1 MIALRELILADAP
14 SVRRIYS
21 AASVRYL
28 PRVALTAE
36 NAASWVTDRITESRA
51 TPRMLYCFGIDHA
64 DDLVGVIKLRPART
78 SAALSYIL
86 RDDAWGHGYATT
98 AVALVLDF
106 ASATLGL
113 ASVDAK
119 HHPDNHASGR
129 VLIKSGFTC
138 TGRSAEGIT
147 YTRNLSAGAPMRSGA
162 AATASATRPASGRRQ
177 VPVFHN
183 YGQAV
188 PA

>member
-1 MIALRELILADAP
+1 VISLRELTLADA
-14 SVRRIYS
+14 SAVRRIYS
-21 AASVRYL
+21 ATSVKYL

-36 NAASWVTDRITESRA
+36 NAASWVTDRIAERHVA
-51 TPRMLYCFGIDHA
+51 PRMLYCFGIDHA

-86 RDDAWGHGYATT
+86 REDVWGRGYATT
-98 AVALVLDF
+98 AVMLVLDF
-106 ASATLGL
+106 ASTTLSL

-138 TGRSAEGIT
+138 TGRSTEAIT
-147 YTRNLSAGAPMRSGA
+147 YIRNLAPGTPMRSAA
-162 AATASATRPASGRRQ
+162 AATTSATRPASTPTGM
-177 VPVFHN
+177 
-183 YGQAV
+183 AV

>member
-1 MIALRELILADAP
+1 MTLTDAP
-14 SVRRIYS
+14 AVRRIYS

-28 PRVALTAE
+28 PRAPLTAE
-36 NAASWVTDRITESRA
+36 NAASWVTDRIAESRA
-51 TPRMLYCFGIDHA
+51 TPRMLYCFGIEHT

-86 RDDAWGHGYATT
+86 RDDAWGHGYAT
-98 AVALVLDF
+98 AAAALVLDF
-106 ASATLGL
+106 ASTTLDL

-138 TGRSAEGIT
+138 TGRSAEAIT
-147 YTRNLSAGAPMRSGA
+147 YIRNLAPRTRSAVHVRERLSDG
-162 AATASATRPASGRRQ
+162 ATAARS
-177 VPVFHN
+177 
-183 YGQAV
+183 
-188 PA
+188 